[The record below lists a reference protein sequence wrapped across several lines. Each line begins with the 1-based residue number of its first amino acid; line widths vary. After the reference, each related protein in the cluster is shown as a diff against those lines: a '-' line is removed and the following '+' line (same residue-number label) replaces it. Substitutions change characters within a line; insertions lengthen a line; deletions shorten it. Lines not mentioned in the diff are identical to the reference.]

1 MRRAKTE
8 STHARQASEYID
20 CVGWRPDCGREAWE
34 GTRRHDL
41 SSTATQP
48 LPLTHKASYF
58 LVNLLLANTFQ
69 ITEKSDQVISL
80 IKKLVSWMIN
90 K

>member
-20 CVGWRPDCGREAWE
+20 CVGWRPDCGREARE

-58 LVNLLLANTFQ
+58 LVNLLFAN
-69 ITEKSDQVISL
+69 TEKSDQVISL